1 MDIATLFKTM
11 MKGVIISRNSKK
23 YGEMALFLLDDENY
37 TKYELILQEL
47 GYELNGNN
55 GYFYISQTQSLNSEE
70 LDRFVTS
77 HKEAFMLIA
86 ILKQLMPYAR
96 SNSIIKYTEFIFE
109 FEQKKDDL
117 ILEKWNYIFKND
129 DLKSSSEK
137 FFERL
142 QKEFIVEKVEKGDD
156 DSYRVLNAIDYYLSF
171 LESVV

>member
-1 MDIATLFKTM
+1 MNIAILFKTM

-23 YGEMALFLLDDENY
+23 YGDMALFLFDDENY
-37 TKYELILQEL
+37 TKYEAILQEL

-55 GYFYISQTQSLNSEE
+55 GYFYISKTESLSSDEI
-70 LDRFVTS
+70 DRFINN

-96 SNSIIKYTEFIFE
+96 SNSLIKYTEFIYE

-117 ILEKWNYIFKND
+117 ILEKWEYIFKSE

-142 QKEFIVEKVEKGDD
+142 QKEFIIEKVEKGDD